1 MGIIYFDASKC
12 TECGSENIGF
22 NEQRAEFFCRDC
34 GFVLMD
40 NLPVVEAQ
48 HGKIEKVLV
57 NKNTKRIAVMIK
69 GILRSPIEKKMV
81 PFYAEIKKFALPKYI
96 EAEVLTL
103 ARSAVEK
110 KLTMSFSKIEILS
123 SLIYH
128 TCKRENIPV
137 LIKDLEKTYSIGK
150 KRILKCNNLLIDRLG
165 LKRINEINVENYII
179 RIVSDLGFN
188 CNLAAESIQISNKI
202 KIDHPLIRAAVSIWL
217 AGKRLKLR
225 IKKKDL
231 AKLSGIS
238 EAALRRNIKRK
249 L

>member
-1 MGIIYFDASKC
+1 MDVLYFDASKC
-12 TECGSENIGF
+12 TECGSKNIGF

-57 NKNTKRIAVMIK
+57 NKTTKRIAVVIK
-69 GILRSPIEKKMV
+69 GILRSPTEKKMV

-110 KLTMSFSKIEILS
+110 KLTMSFSKLEILS

-128 TCKRENIPV
+128 ICKRENIPV
-137 LIKDLEKTYSIGK
+137 LIRDLEKTYGAGK
-150 KRILKCNNLLIDRLG
+150 KRILKCQKLLIGKLG
-165 LKRINEINVENYII
+165 LKRINGINVDTYII
-179 RIVSDLGFN
+179 RIASDLGFN
-188 CNLAAESIQISNKI
+188 GSLATESIQISNKI
-202 KIDHPLIRAAVSIWL
+202 KINHPLIRAAVSIWF

-225 IKKKDL
+225 IKKKEL
-231 AKLSGIS
+231 AKIAGIS